1 MQETFLLLGS
11 NEGDKFAFIRNALE
25 AVQIVGKLKKVSSLY
40 ETVAWGIENQAAF
53 LNQACV
59 LETSLSAQD
68 LLEKLLA
75 IELSLGRK
83 REKKWA
89 SRCIDIDILYFGQ
102 EVIQQTDLQIP
113 HPYLHLRRFALVPLC
128 EMASDF
134 PHPIYKKTNQ
144 ELLAAC
150 PDLLEVRLLKNFDY

>member
-1 MQETFLLLGS
+1 MEEGYILLGS
-11 NEGDKFAFIRNALE
+11 NEGDKLLNLRVALE
-25 AVQIVGKLKKVSSLY
+25 AIKDLGTLQKVSSVY
-40 ETVAWGIENQAAF
+40 ETAAWGIENQAAF

-59 LETSLSAQD
+59 LETSLSAEN

-75 IELSLGRK
+75 VELSLGRK

-102 EVIQQTDLQIP
+102 EIIQQTDLQVP

-128 EMASDF
+128 EIAGDF

-150 PDLLEVRLLKNFDY
+150 PDLLEVKLLKNFGY